1 MTDDELEERKEQLW
15 NMEEIRGG
23 DTTLED
29 DAANTSDTDDTAD
42 TSDTADS
49 IGTSHTSDTAAAGDV
64 VDGSESNVPADT
76 ADTANTEAMGDA
88 ADVSTSSRDSG
99 MADAADTVDTQDMG
113 DTADMAEPVDATDA
127 EDATVRQLCVAAEER
142 GVTVDDMRNVNVYL
156 FDLVHAEL
164 KELQAEVNYR
174 AMKQRGEEVQM
185 NKELFNAIYRVA
197 AQHEDEILAELELDP

>member
-15 NMEEIRGG
+15 DMEEIRGG

-29 DAANTSDTDDTAD
+29 DVADTSDADDTAD
-42 TSDTADS
+42 MPDTADR
-49 IGTSHTSDTAAAGDV
+49 IDMTHTSDTAAAGDV
-64 VDGSESNVPADT
+64 ADGSEVDISADT
-76 ADTANTEAMGDA
+76 ADMEDTI
-88 ADVSTSSRDSG
+88 
-99 MADAADTVDTQDMG
+99 DTVDTPDME
-113 DTADMAEPVDATDA
+113 DTADTTEPSDITDA

-156 FDLVHAEL
+156 FDRVHAEL

-197 AQHEDEILAELELDP
+197 ARHEDEILTELELDP

>member
-15 NMEEIRGG
+15 DMEEIRGG

-29 DAANTSDTDDTAD
+29 DVADTSDADDTAD
-42 TSDTADS
+42 MPDTADS
-49 IGTSHTSDTAAAGDV
+49 IGTAHTSDTAAAGDMA
-64 VDGSESNVPADT
+64 DGSEGDVPADT
-76 ADTANTEAMGDA
+76 ADTADT
-88 ADVSTSSRDSG
+88 ADVGTASRG
-99 MADAADTVDTQDMG
+99 PGTADAKDTVDTQDMG
-113 DTADMAEPVDATDA
+113 HTADTADTADTAESEDITDA

-156 FDLVHAEL
+156 FDRVHAEL

-174 AMKQRGEEVQM
+174 AMKQRGEKVQM

-197 AQHEDEILAELELDP
+197 ARHEDEILAELELDP